1 MRLKA
6 AFSLLLAFA
15 LGAILTYG
23 AIRLYP
29 VWRGSQELWGV
40 VVTTFGVGA
49 RLYGLFESK
58 DECLTA
64 KTVFVEQYSALAET
78 PVFDKG
84 RLAVVIIDNVR
95 VPVTFSCLPLSDIRG
110 LSLMTGS
117 GG

>member
-1 MRLKA
+1 VKR
-6 AFSLLLAFA
+6 SLYLLAAVSIGA
-15 LGAILTYG
+15 LLTYG
-23 AIRLYP
+23 SMRLYP
-29 VWRGSQELWGV
+29 VWRGSQEWGV
-40 VVTTFGVGA
+40 VVTTFGAGA

-58 DECLTA
+58 AECLRA
-64 KTVFVEQYSALAET
+64 KTVFVEQYSALAEV

-84 RLAVVIIDNVR
+84 RLAVVIVDNVR